1 MRIEILRSPGCPNA
15 AAATRIV
22 ADCLA
27 AAGFDVPIIERVGC
41 YPSPTILVDG
51 VDIMRPDGS
60 TQEADA
66 CRLDLPTAQRILD
79 YLRRERT

>member
-15 AAATRIV
+15 AAATSIV

-27 AAGFDVPIIERVGC
+27 AAGMNVPIIERVGR
-41 YPSPTILVDG
+41 YPSPTVLIDG
-51 VDIMRPDGS
+51 VDVMRPDGP
-60 TQEADA
+60 TPDVDV